1 MPEGLMTIFGIIA
14 GLAMLAFGG
23 DLLIRG
29 AVSLAKALRLS
40 PLLIGLTV
48 VAFGTSAPELIAS
61 LRAAQLGSPG
71 IAVGNVIGSNIAN
84 ILLILGV
91 AALITPLTAD
101 MKGFRRDATALTV
114 SALFFA
120 AAVFMGEAARPWG
133 VVALVGL
140 VTYIIVAYRTG
151 RLYGEAGVIEAEA
164 DFAERNFRLDLAT
177 LMDLSIVVAGIL
189 ILGFG
194 GDLLVRS
201 SADAARAMGLSET
214 FIGLTIVALGT
225 SAPELVVS
233 ILAALKRETD
243 VAVGN
248 IIGSNIF
255 NVLAVMGFT
264 SVLIPVPITG
274 GLASFDIWVMLGATL
289 LLVLT
294 AASHHRISRNEGF
307 MLLAGYFTYL
317 GVKLWLVL

>member
-1 MPEGLMTIFGIIA
+1 MTLFGIIA

-91 AALITPLTAD
+91 AALFTPLTAD

-120 AAVFMGEAARPWG
+120 LAVFMGEAGRLWG
-133 VVALVGL
+133 GVAIAMLVV
-140 VTYIIVAYRTG
+140 YIIVAYRTG
-151 RLYGEAGVIEAEA
+151 RSYGSGGVIEAEA
-164 DFAERNFRLDLAT
+164 QFAERNFRLDLAT
-177 LMDLSIVVAGIL
+177 LMDLSIVVAGL
-189 ILGFG
+189 LVLGFG

-201 SADAARAMGLSET
+201 CADAARALGFSET
-214 FIGLTIVALGT
+214 FIGLTIVAIGT

-243 VAVGN
+243 VALGN

-255 NVLAVMGFT
+255 NVLAVMGLT
-264 SVLIPVPITG
+264 ATLIPVPIAG
-274 GLASFDIWVMLGATL
+274 GLAGFDIWVMLGATV

-294 AASHHRISRNEGF
+294 ASSSHRISRVEG
-307 MLLAGYFTYL
+307 MLLLGAYATYIS
-317 GVKLWLVL
+317 VKLWLVL

>member
-1 MPEGLMTIFGIIA
+1 MTSLEILFGLG
-14 GLAMLAFGG
+14 MLAFGG

-29 AVSLAKALRLS
+29 SVSLAKALRLS

-61 LRAAQLGSPG
+61 IRAAQLGAPG

-101 MKGFRRDATALTV
+101 MKGFRRDATAV
-114 SALFFA
+114 SIASVFFA
-120 AAVFMGEAARPWG
+120 GAIVLGLADRLWG
-133 VVALVGL
+133 VLALIALAV
-140 VTYIIVAYRTG
+140 YILVAYRTG
-151 RLYGEAGVIEAEA
+151 RVDGSGGVIAAEA
-164 DFAERNFRLDLAT
+164 KFAERNFRLNLAT
-177 LMDLSIVVAGIL
+177 IMDISIVVAGLL

-201 SADAARAMGLSET
+201 SVDVARMLGLTET

-233 ILAALKRETD
+233 ILAAIKRETD

-248 IIGSNIF
+248 IVGSNIF
-255 NVLAVMGFT
+255 NILAVLGVT
-264 SVLIPVPITG
+264 SLLIPLPIDP
-274 GLASFDIWVMLGATL
+274 GLASFDLWVMLGATA

-294 AASHHRISRNEGF
+294 AASGHRISRVEGIA
-307 MLLAGYFTYL
+307 LLATYAAYL
-317 GVKLWLVL
+317 GIKLWLVMYAG

>member
-1 MPEGLMTIFGIIA
+1 MTAGGILLGLGV
-14 GLAMLAFGG
+14 LALGG
-23 DLLIRG
+23 DILIRG

-40 PLLIGLTV
+40 RLLIGLTV

-61 LRAAQLGSPG
+61 LRAAQLGAPG

-84 ILLILGV
+84 ILLILGT

-101 MKGFRRDATALTV
+101 MKGFRRDATALTI

-120 AAVFMGEAARPWG
+120 LAVFLGAAGRLWG
-133 VVALVGL
+133 AAALAGL
-140 VTYIIVAYRTG
+140 AIYIVVAYRTG
-151 RLYGEAGVIEAEA
+151 RLYGGGGVIEAEA
-164 DFAERNFRLDLAT
+164 QFAERNFRLDIAT
-177 LMDLSIVVAGIL
+177 LMDLSVIAAGL
-189 ILGFG
+189 LLLAFG
-194 GDLLVRS
+194 GDLLVRAC
-201 SADAARAMGLSET
+201 ADAARMMGFSET
-214 FIGLTIVALGT
+214 FIGLTIVAIGT

-255 NVLAVMGFT
+255 NVMAVLGIT
-264 SVLIPVPITG
+264 SVLIPIPIDP
-274 GLASFDIWVMLGATL
+274 GLASFDIWIMLGATV

-294 AASHHRISRNEGF
+294 AASHHRITRAEGV
-307 MLLAGYFTYL
+307 MLLAAYAAYI

>member
-1 MPEGLMTIFGIIA
+1 VPDAFWTAFGIIG

-23 DLLIRG
+23 DFLIRG
-29 AVSLAKALRLS
+29 SVSLAKALRLS

-84 ILLILGV
+84 ILLILGA
-91 AALITPLTAD
+91 AALITPLKAD

-120 AAVFMGEAARPWG
+120 LAVFMGAAGRLWG
-133 VVALVGL
+133 VVALL
-140 VTYIIVAYRTG
+140 AIAIYIVVAYRTG
-151 RLYGEAGVIEAEA
+151 RLYGSEGVIEAEA
-164 DFAERNFRLDLAT
+164 EFAERNFRLDLAT
-177 LMDLSIVVAGIL
+177 LMDLSIVTAGLL

-201 SADAARAMGLSET
+201 CADAARAMGLSET
-214 FIGLTIVALGT
+214 FIGLTVVAIGT
-225 SAPELVVS
+225 SAPELAVS

-255 NVLAVMGFT
+255 NVLAVLGLTAIIF
-264 SVLIPVPITG
+264 PVPIAG
-274 GLASFDIWVMLGATL
+274 GLAGFDIWVMLGATL
-289 LLVLT
+289 LLVMT
-294 AASHHRISRNEGF
+294 AASGHRISRTEGF
-307 MLLAGYFTYL
+307 MLLGSYL
-317 GVKLWLVL
+317 AYICLKLWLVL

>member
-1 MPEGLMTIFGIIA
+1 MPEGLMTVFGIIA

-84 ILLILGV
+84 ILLILGL
-91 AALITPLTAD
+91 AAFITPLTAD
-101 MKGFRRDATALTV
+101 MKGFRRDATALTI

-120 AAVFMGEAARPWG
+120 LAVFMGEAGRPWG
-133 VVALVGL
+133 GVAIAMLVV
-140 VTYIIVAYRTG
+140 YIIVAYRTG
-151 RLYGEAGVIEAEA
+151 RNYGGEGVIEAEA
-164 DFAERNFRLDLAT
+164 QFAERNFRLDLAT
-177 LMDLSIVVAGIL
+177 LMDLSIVVAGL
-189 ILGFG
+189 LVLGFG

-201 SADAARAMGLSET
+201 CADAARAMGFSET
-214 FIGLTIVALGT
+214 FIGLTIVAIGT

-233 ILAALKRETD
+233 ILAAMKREAD
-243 VAVGN
+243 VALGN

-255 NVLAVMGFT
+255 NVLAVMGLTAALF
-264 SVLIPVPITG
+264 PVPIVG
-274 GLASFDIWVMLGATL
+274 GLAGFDIWVMLGATVF
-289 LLVLT
+289 LVLT
-294 AASHHRISRNEGF
+294 ASSSHRISRLEG
-307 MLLAGYFTYL
+307 LLLLGSYAIYL
-317 GVKLWLVL
+317 SVKLWLVL

>member
-1 MPEGLMTIFGIIA
+1 MTILGIIA

-91 AALITPLTAD
+91 AALFTPLTAD

-120 AAVFMGEAARPWG
+120 AAVFMGEAARVWG
-133 VVALVGL
+133 GVAIVMLVV
-140 VTYIIVAYRTG
+140 YIIVAYRTG
-151 RLYGEAGVIEAEA
+151 RQYGGEGVIEAEA
-164 DFAERNFRLDLAT
+164 QFAERNFRLDLAT
-177 LMDLSIVVAGIL
+177 LMDLSIVVAGL
-189 ILGFG
+189 LVLGFG

-201 SADAARAMGLSET
+201 CADAARAMGFSET
-214 FIGLTIVALGT
+214 FIGLTIVAIGT

-255 NVLAVMGFT
+255 NVLAVMGLT
-264 SVLIPVPITG
+264 ATLIPVPIAG
-274 GLASFDIWVMLGATL
+274 GLASFDIWVMLGATV

-294 AASHHRISRNEGF
+294 ASSGHRISRAEGL
-307 MLLAGYFTYL
+307 MLLGAYATYI